1 MYYSPFCSMDSSL
14 IACGISYNGS
24 FKKNGELIHKWDKLR
39 SIYVYALETAS
50 SPVEMMKY
58 WNH

>member
-1 MYYSPFCSMDSSL
+1 MDSSL

>member
-1 MYYSPFCSMDSSL
+1 MYYVPFCIEDSSL

-24 FKKNGELIHKWDKLR
+24 VKQNGALIYKWDKII
-39 SIYVYALETAS
+39 SIYVYALETAV
-50 SPVEMMKY
+50 SPIDMMRL